1 MPIHAAH
8 SRAHSKE
15 SKYAEEVARIGA
27 RFVPLVIETYGAMT
41 PAFTK
46 LLTRFTECAVLT
58 GARCPP
64 SFIQMRNR
72 IVRAL
77 VVGTAAMDAAG
88 LRSFHSNHGTVPVA
102 PLP

>member
-1 MPIHAAH
+1 M
-8 SRAHSKE
+8 
-15 SKYAEEVARIGA
+15 
-27 RFVPLVIETYGAMT
+27 PLVIETYGAMT